1 MAVPTPAAAPLERN
15 QSLSRGQVVAAQFRK
30 NSLAIFSMW
39 VLVSLYTL
47 AAFADFVAPYGESES
62 FFRCPIDRSYAPPTT
77 VHWINP
83 DTGGLSLPF
92 VYNVSSQLNLD
103 SLEFEFTE
111 DKTTRYP
118 VKLFTAG
125 SPYTPFPINLIPVE
139 WRKTWGFDPQ
149 ITLRL
154 FGVDKPATLFVWGAD
169 KLGRDVF
176 ARILF
181 GTRVTLTIGIFAAT
195 ISLVV
200 GLVLGAVA
208 GFYGGVV
215 DDFIMRL
222 VEVLATIPGLFLLL
236 ALRALFPLDAKSSV
250 VYFVVV
256 MILGLIRWGPVARAV
271 RGQVLS
277 LREEDYVMAARG
289 LGASDARLILR
300 HVLPGTASF
309 AIISFS
315 LLIPGFILTESGL
328 SFLGLGI
335 SDPNS
340 SWGLMLAVA
349 QEGGMQTFTSRPWL
363 LIPGVFIFIA
373 VLAFN
378 FIGDGLRDALD
389 PKARR

>member
-1 MAVPTPAAAPLERN
+1 M
-15 QSLSRGQVVAAQFRK
+15 
-30 NSLAIFSMW
+30 
-39 VLVSLYTL
+39 
-47 AAFADFVAPYGESES
+47 
-62 FFRCPIDRSYAPPTT
+62 
-77 VHWINP
+77 
-83 DTGGLSLPF
+83 
-92 VYNVSSQLNLD
+92 
-103 SLEFEFTE
+103 
-111 DKTTRYP
+111 
-118 VKLFTAG
+118 
-125 SPYTPFPINLIPVE
+125 
-139 WRKTWGFDPQ
+139 
-149 ITLRL
+149 
-154 FGVDKPATLFVWGAD
+154 
-169 KLGRDVF
+169 GRDVF

-363 LIPGVFIFIA
+363 LIPGIFIFIA

>member
-1 MAVPTPAAAPLERN
+1 MAVISEKN
-15 QSLSRGQVVAAQFRK
+15 QSLSRGQVVLAQFK
-30 NSLAIFSMW
+30 KHGLAVFSLW
-39 VLVSLYTL
+39 VLIALYVL
-47 AAFADFVAPYGESES
+47 AALADFVAPYGESES
-62 FFRCPIDRSYAPPTT
+62 FFRGAIDRSYAPPTT
-77 VHWINP
+77 IHWINP
-83 DTGGLSLPF
+83 DTGGLSAPF

-103 SLEFEFTE
+103 SLEFEYSQ
-111 DKTTRYP
+111 DKTKRYP
-118 VKLFTAG
+118 IRLFTKGIA
-125 SPYTPFPINLIPVE
+125 YTPFPISLIPVE
-139 WRKTWGFDPQ
+139 WRRASGFDPQ
-149 ITLRL
+149 VDLHL
-154 FGVDKPATLFVWGAD
+154 FGVEKPATLFIWGAD

-176 ARILF
+176 GRILF
-181 GTRVTLTIGIFAAT
+181 GTRITLTIGIFAAT

-200 GLVLGAVA
+200 GLILGAVA
-208 GFYGGVV
+208 GFYGSWV
-215 DDFIMRL
+215 DDLIMRL
-222 VEVLATIPGLFLLL
+222 VEILATIPGLFLLL
-236 ALRALFPLDAKSSV
+236 ALRAMFPLDAKSSV
-250 VYFVVV
+250 VYFVVIL
-256 MILGLIRWGPVARAV
+256 ILGLIRWGPVARAV

-289 LGASDARLILR
+289 LGADDARLILR

-349 QEGGMQTFTSRPWL
+349 QEGGMQTFSSRPWL
-363 LIPGVFIFIA
+363 LLPGVFIFIA